1 MGKPKKYSWV
11 QSLVQKIAAS
21 KPGAGISAHLLHHVD
36 RLVFRLS
43 DQRATFSSL
52 MAGVP
57 VVMLTSKGAKS
68 GLLRTVPLLC
78 IRDENDP
85 ASFALIATNWGQK
98 SYPAWYYNLKANPA
112 ATCSIDGKTGD
123 YLAHEAQ
130 GEEYERF
137 WQFAS
142 NIYFG
147 YPLYKQRI
155 AGRRIPIMVMRAQE
169 DSTLSI

>member
-1 MGKPKKYSWV
+1 MGTTKKYSWIH
-11 QSLVQKIAAS
+11 SLVQKVAAS
-21 KPGAGISAHLLHHVD
+21 KTGAWISSHILHHVD
-36 RLVFRLS
+36 RIVFRLS
-43 DQRATFSSL
+43 GHRATFSSL
-52 MAGVP
+52 IAGVP

-98 SYPAWYYNLKANPA
+98 SYPAWYYNLKANPEA
-112 ATCSIDGKTGD
+112 VCSIAGKARG

-137 WQFAS
+137 WQYAS

-155 AGRRIPIMVMRAQE
+155 AGRSIPIMVMKE
-169 DSTLSI
+169 IDK

>member
-1 MGKPKKYSWV
+1 MAMPKKYSWV
-11 QSLVQKIAAS
+11 HSLVQKVAAS
-21 KPGAGISAHLLHHVD
+21 KLGASISSRLLHRID
-36 RLVFRLS
+36 QFVFRLS
-43 DQRATFSSL
+43 GQRATFSSWI
-52 MAGVP
+52 AGVP
-57 VVMLTSKGAKS
+57 VLMLTSKGAKS

-85 ASFALIATNWGQK
+85 TSFALIATNWGQK
-98 SYPAWYYNLKANPA
+98 SYPAWYYNLKVNPEA
-112 ATCSIDGKTGD
+112 VCSIDGKAGI

-137 WQFAS
+137 WQYAS

-155 AGRRIPIMVMRAQE
+155 AGRRIPIMVME
-169 DSTLSI
+169 ELKPE